1 MTRAGFPALRMT
13 LLAAVLAGLPVGT
26 AHTADMPQVAV
37 RVGNHPGFG
46 RVVFDLP
53 GQVEYEL
60 TQQGQHVIIEFK
72 RDLTIG
78 SAPGAPHNVQNITG
92 GKGHAEF
99 DVTPGTIV
107 RTSRMG
113 DRVVIDVAD
122 GSSGQASSG
131 PPSLPASPVPSRASA
146 KQASTQEALAT
157 PPATAATPAREAAST
172 PAAVATPVKGAAST
186 PAAAVPPTKGAAST
200 SVVAATPAKRAA
212 STKRPSDKPASPPAQ
227 APAAAVPPAL
237 AAAPSLSTSPPAA
250 VPAAPTSP
258 APVSPQHDSPPA
270 LAASTSA
277 AVAAAQPSAAP
288 AAATADDTAVVEDL
302 QSSELIVPFA
312 APLGV
317 AAFRRGNGAVVV
329 FDQALTLDL
338 SALHDDPVFS
348 TAVVQTLPDATVV
361 QLRLEGGTT
370 LAVSSTQHAWRIG
383 SAAAEPNP
391 RPIPAVAADGR
402 LVLSASSPGKVVAL
416 SDPETGAT
424 LLVGTL
430 RRDGQ
435 STPMERRTVD
445 FLLLPTW
452 LGVAV
457 VPISDQVA
465 MRPIQDGFVVSG
477 GATGLSLSPSQDI
490 AAQIAR
496 AAGLTRQF
504 DFPDQPTPTLLETLR
519 RQRVDSAMTP
529 ARARG
534 PRRDALARTMIS
546 LGLGAEAAAVLRA
559 AANDDPAQADGP
571 ENGALASI
579 AALLAHRPAD
589 AAGLD
594 NTKLSEADDVVLWRA
609 VRQAE
614 QHEGSAAAAAA
625 LAVTWPLLLGYP
637 AEIRDRVLPL
647 AAETMAA
654 GGETEAAAAVLEAR
668 KDDPTL
674 DMARGM
680 VREAMGDAT
689 GAIEIYDRL
698 AQSPDRLQH
707 ARAAVRAVEV
717 RLARGAIDPHEAAVR
732 LDRLMYAWR
741 GDDRELALRERV
753 AALQAQSGMWRAALA
768 ILREDEA
775 LFPAD
780 KPTRHAK
787 LTNAFTGFLRSDA
800 ASSLPPLE
808 LVALLEEN
816 ADLLPDDPDGEAL
829 EARLADRL
837 LALDLPNRAGPVLDK
852 LMKAAPTSAG
862 RAGFGARLA
871 AMRQRE
877 DDATGALAAL
887 AASDAPDLP
896 PDLVERRSLLLA
908 QSQARRGDT
917 KQALA
922 ALAPTTTAA
931 ADEVRATI
939 LERANDWP
947 GAERALADY
956 IAKAVPPEG
965 ELDDT
970 QRRTLLR
977 LATAAARAGDD
988 AALVGLREH
997 QATRMG
1003 TGPLADMF
1011 RLLTSDQV
1019 RTVADLKRSGREAT
1033 LAKGLPDGV
1042 KAVKGGE
1049 Q

>member
-1 MTRAGFPALRMT
+1 MAE
-13 LLAAVLAGLPVGT
+13 
-26 AHTADMPQVAV
+26 DPQ
-37 RVGNHPGFG
+37 P
-46 RVVFDLP
+46 
-53 GQVEYEL
+53 
-60 TQQGQHVIIEFK
+60 
-72 RDLTIG
+72 
-78 SAPGAPHNVQNITG
+78 
-92 GKGHAEF
+92 
-99 DVTPGTIV
+99 
-107 RTSRMG
+107 
-113 DRVVIDVAD
+113 
-122 GSSGQASSG
+122 
-131 PPSLPASPVPSRASA
+131 
-146 KQASTQEALAT
+146 
-157 PPATAATPAREAAST
+157 
-172 PAAVATPVKGAAST
+172 
-186 PAAAVPPTKGAAST
+186 
-200 SVVAATPAKRAA
+200 
-212 STKRPSDKPASPPAQ
+212 
-227 APAAAVPPAL
+227 
-237 AAAPSLSTSPPAA
+237 
-250 VPAAPTSP
+250 
-258 APVSPQHDSPPA
+258 
-270 LAASTSA
+270 
-277 AVAAAQPSAAP
+277 
-288 AAATADDTAVVEDL
+288 
-302 QSSELIVPFA
+302 SELIVPFS

-317 AAFRRGNGAVVV
+317 AAFRRGNGALVV
-329 FDQALTLDL
+329 FDQSLTLDL
-338 SALHDDPVFS
+338 SSLQDDPVFG

-361 QLRLEGGTT
+361 RLRLDGDTA
-370 LAVSSTQHAWRIG
+370 LSVSWTQHAWHIG
-383 SAAAEPNP
+383 AAATEPNP
-391 RPIPAVAADGR
+391 RPIPAIAANGR
-402 LVLSASSPGKVVAL
+402 LVLSASAPGKVVAL
-416 SDPETGAT
+416 TDVDTGAT
-424 LLVGTL
+424 LLVGTQ

-435 STPMERRTVD
+435 GTPMEHRAVD

-452 LGVAV
+452 QGVAV
-457 VPISDQVA
+457 IPISDRVA

-477 GATGLSLSPSQDI
+477 GATGLSLSPGHDI
-490 AAQIAR
+490 ATQIAR
-496 AAGLTRQF
+496 ASALTRQF
-504 DFPDQPTPTLLETLR
+504 DFPNQPTHTLLATLR
-519 RQRVDSAMTP
+519 RQTVDAAITP

-546 LGLGAEAAAVLRA
+546 LGLGAEAQAVLRA

-579 AALLAHRPAD
+579 AALLAHRPSEAT
-589 AAGLD
+589 GLD
-594 NTKLSEADDVVLWRA
+594 NGKLSEADDVALWRA
-609 VRQAE
+609 IRQAE

-625 LAVTWPLLLGYP
+625 LAVTWPLLLSYP

-647 AAETMAA
+647 VAETMAA

-680 VREAMGDAT
+680 LREAKGDAT
-689 GAIEIYDRL
+689 GAMEIFDRL
-698 AQSPDRLQH
+698 AQSPDRLVH

-717 RLARGAIDPHEAAVR
+717 RLASGAIDAHEAAVR
-732 LDRLMYAWR
+732 LDRLIYSWR
-741 GDDRELALRERV
+741 GDDRELALRERI

-768 ILREDEA
+768 VLREDEA

-780 KPTRHAK
+780 KPARHTK
-787 LTNAFTGFLRSDA
+787 LANAFAGFLRSDA
-800 ASSLPPLE
+800 ANSLPPLE
-808 LVALLEEN
+808 LVALLDEN

-837 LALDLPNRAGPVLDK
+837 LALDLPNRAGPVLEK

-877 DDATGALAAL
+877 DDAAGALAAL

-922 ALAPTTTAA
+922 ALAPTKTAA
-931 ADEVRATI
+931 ADEARATI

-947 GAERALADY
+947 GAQRALADY
-956 IAKAVPPEG
+956 VAKAVPPEG

-970 QRRTLLR
+970 QRRSLLR

-1003 TGPLADMF
+1003 NGPLADMF

-1033 LAKGLPDGV
+1033 LARGLPDGL
-1042 KAVKGGE
+1042 KAVKGGG

>member
-1 MTRAGFPALRMT
+1 MTRAELPALRM
-13 LLAAVLAGLPVGT
+13 AVLAVVLAALLVGT
-26 AHTADMPQVAV
+26 VRAEDMPQVAV

-53 GQVEYEL
+53 RQVEYEL
-60 TQQGQHVIIEFK
+60 TQQGQHVTIEFK

-78 SAPGAPHNVQNITG
+78 AAPGAPQNVQNITG
-92 GKGHAEF
+92 GKARAEF
-99 DVTPGTIV
+99 DVAPGATV
-107 RTSRMG
+107 RAWRMG
-113 DRVVIDVAD
+113 DRVVVDVAD
-122 GSSGQASSG
+122 GVSGHASSG
-131 PPSLPASPVPSRASA
+131 PRSQTVSPVTSHAA
-146 KQASTQEALAT
+146 TKQTSPPAAAT
-157 PPATAATPAREAAST
+157 PPTAAGAPPAAST
-172 PAAVATPVKGAAST
+172 PV
-186 PAAAVPPTKGAAST
+186 AAAPPPKGRAAAPSAAATPTKGAA
-200 SVVAATPAKRAA
+200 AAP
-212 STKRPSDKPASPPAQ
+212 RPSDKPASPSAEKPAV
-227 APAAAVPPAL
+227 AVPPAL
-237 AAAPSLSTSPPAA
+237 AAATALPTSPPAA
-250 VPAAPTSP
+250 VQPAQSSLLGSAPTAP
-258 APVSPQHDSPPA
+258 APPVHDSAPA
-270 LAASTSA
+270 LAASSA
-277 AVAAAQPSAAP
+277 SGPVAAAQPAATGSAA
-288 AAATADDTAVVEDL
+288 AADYTAVADEP
-302 QSSELIVPFA
+302 QSSELIVPFVT
-312 APLGV
+312 PLGV

-329 FDQALTLDL
+329 FDQPLTLDL
-338 SALHDDPVFS
+338 SQLQDDPVFG
-348 TAVVQTLPDATVV
+348 TAVVQILPDATVIR
-361 QLRLEGGTT
+361 LRMDGGTA
-370 LAVSSTQHAWRIG
+370 LSISSTQRAWQIG
-383 SAAAEPNP
+383 SAATEPNP
-391 RPIPAVAADGR
+391 RPIPAIAANGR
-402 LVLSASSPGKVVAL
+402 MVLSASTPGKVVTLA
-416 SDPETGAT
+416 DPDNGAT
-424 LLVGTL
+424 LLVGTQ
-430 RRDGQ
+430 RRNGQ
-435 STPMERRTVD
+435 GTPLERRTVD

-452 LGVAV
+452 QGVAV
-457 VPISDQVA
+457 VPISDKVA

-504 DFPDQPTPTLLETLR
+504 DFPDQSTQTLLKTLR
-519 RQRVDSAMTP
+519 RQTMESAMTP

-546 LGLGAEAAAVLRA
+546 LGLGAEAQAVLLA
-559 AANDDPAQADGP
+559 AASDDPAQADGS

-579 AALLAHRPAD
+579 AALLAHRPSEAT
-589 AAGLD
+589 GLD
-594 NTKLSEADDVVLWRA
+594 NGKLSEADDVALWRA
-609 VRQAE
+609 IRQAE
-614 QHEGSAAAAAA
+614 LHEDSAAAAAA

-647 AAETMAA
+647 VAETMAA

-680 VREAMGDAT
+680 LREAVGDPTA
-689 GAIEIYDRL
+689 ALEIYDRL
-698 AQSPDRLQH
+698 AQSPDRLVH

-717 RLARGAIDPHEAAVR
+717 RLASGAIDTHDAAVR
-732 LDRLMYAWR
+732 LDRLIYAWR
-741 GDDRELALRERV
+741 GDVRELALRERL
-753 AALQAQSGMWRAALA
+753 ATLQTQSGMWRAALTV
-768 ILREDEA
+768 LREDEA

-780 KPTRHAK
+780 KSVRHAK
-787 LTNAFTGFLRSDA
+787 LTSAFTNFLRSDA
-800 ASSLPPLE
+800 ASSLPALE
-808 LVALLEEN
+808 LVALLGEN
-816 ADLLPDDPDGEAL
+816 TDLLPDDPDGEAL

-837 LALDLPNRAGPVLDK
+837 LALDLPNRAGPVLEK

-908 QSQARRGDT
+908 QSEARRGDT
-917 KQALA
+917 MQALA
-922 ALAPTTTAA
+922 ALAPTKTAA
-931 ADEVRATI
+931 ADEQRATI

-947 GAERALADY
+947 GAERALSDY
-956 IAKAVPPEG
+956 VAKAVPPEG

-997 QATRMG
+997 QAVRMG
-1003 TGPLADMF
+1003 NGPLADMF

-1033 LAKGLPDGV
+1033 LARGLPDGL
-1042 KAVKGGE
+1042 KAVKGGG